1 MILAVTLALTML
13 AGSPQTTTSAA
24 SEGAGQAV
32 RAAETAR
39 IAALVAND
47 FAALDRILG
56 DDLTYTHSSA
66 QTDTKAQFIDAL
78 KAGKTRYVAMDPIDP
93 QVRVYGTT
101 AVMNGRMN
109 VRILTNGQPVP
120 LIPLTFTSVWVQRDG
135 RWQFVAW
142 QSTRV
147 PAE

>member
-13 AGSPQTTTSAA
+13 AGSPQAMTSAA